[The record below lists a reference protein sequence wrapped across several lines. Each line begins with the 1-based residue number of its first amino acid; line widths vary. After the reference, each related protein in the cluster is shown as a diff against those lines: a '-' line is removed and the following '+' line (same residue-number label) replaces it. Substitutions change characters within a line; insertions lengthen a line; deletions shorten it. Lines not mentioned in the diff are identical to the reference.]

1 MQLHRMGLKPI
12 FAFALSLMQC
22 QGLTLTQRQMLTV
35 HKATSF
41 ASKLDTCL
49 NNNTMA
55 NIANGL
61 SLSQRR
67 VSTKFNSDINT

>member
-1 MQLHRMGLKPI
+1 MH
-12 FAFALSLMQC
+12 FALSLMQC
-22 QGLTLTQRQMLTV
+22 QGLTLTQTQMLTV
-35 HKATSF
+35 NKATSF
-41 ASKLDTCL
+41 TSKLDTCL

-67 VSTKFNSDINT
+67 VSIGTKFNSDMNEP